1 MKMLTEVALN
11 INIILKIL
19 YVLLLIFMIF
29 ITYYNIMIRKINK
42 IKNALSTIDIMLKKR
57 NDLIPSL
64 VNSVKGMMQH
74 EKMVLEKLIE
84 LRNSL
89 ENASEVEK
97 NKINDSIDNYIN
109 GIMILSENY
118 PSLKSNQN
126 FLDLQKNLRDIE
138 ETISAAR
145 RTYNAHVTSY
155 NTFISMFPNILFAK
169 LYRFKKYEL
178 FKADSKEKKGKIYF
192 NENQE

>member
-11 INIILKIL
+11 INNILKIL
-19 YVLLLIFMIF
+19 YVLLPIFMIF
-29 ITYYNIMIRKINK
+29 IIYYNIMIGKLNK

-89 ENASEVEK
+89 ENASEFEK
-97 NKINDSIDNYIN
+97 NKINYSNNNYIN

-155 NTFISMFPNILFAK
+155 NTFISIFPNILFAK